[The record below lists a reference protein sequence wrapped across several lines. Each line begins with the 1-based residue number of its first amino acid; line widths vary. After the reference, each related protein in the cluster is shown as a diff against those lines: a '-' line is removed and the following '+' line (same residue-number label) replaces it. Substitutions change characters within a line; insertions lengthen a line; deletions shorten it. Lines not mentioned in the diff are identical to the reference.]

1 MNQVADLSKLASER
15 YTARVKLIIIDC
27 DGVIDRR
34 QRNRQRAGRAT
45 RERSSRASRPS
56 PGSTTPG
63 IASPWLA
70 DQSAIA
76 RGQSDMATLNATHA
90 RTISRIEEAGGR
102 VDLVVFRPS
111 APESAAGAA
120 AVLAELLER
129 LQVPAP
135 QALIIG
141 DSQRDVD
148 AAQALGCPAILV
160 LTGNGRRTL
169 DAGQLPA
176 TTVVR
181 VDLAAV
187 AAELAP

>member
-1 MNQVADLSKLASER
+1 
-15 YTARVKLIIIDC
+15 VKLIIIDC
-27 DGVIDRR
+27 DGVIDHGSETGAGGSRDT
-34 QRNRQRAGRAT
+34 RAI
-45 RERSSRASRPS
+45 EAS
-56 PGSTTPG
+56 
-63 IASPWLA
+63 IAAVARLNHAGYRVALLA

-76 RGQSDMATLNATHA
+76 RGQSDMATLNAIHE

-102 VDLVVFRPS
+102 IDLVVFRPL

-129 LQVPAP
+129 LEVPAP
-135 QALIIG
+135 QAVIIG

-148 AAQALGCPAILV
+148 APQALGSRAILV

>member
-1 MNQVADLSKLASER
+1 M
-15 YTARVKLIIIDC
+15 KLIIIDC

-34 QRNRQRAGRAT
+34 SETGAGGSRDTRAI
-45 RERSSRASRPS
+45 ESSVAAVARLNHAGYRV
-56 PGSTTPG
+56 
-63 IASPWLA
+63 ALLA
-70 DQSAIA
+70 DLSAIA